1 MRLIKINKLKYPV
14 VGGELIGIKNKAN
27 KKSPLFLLAISD
39 ENKIGIYDTYDK
51 IKQCYQIKSLIDG
64 FVPSREIRPY
74 Y

>member
-1 MRLIKINKLKYPV
+1 MNYFLNKLKCPV

-27 KKSPLFLLAISD
+27 KKSPLFLLVISD

-64 FVPSREIRPY
+64 FVPSREIHQY